1 VAESFNPASKRFDVV
16 IVDEASQSD
25 VTGLLA
31 WYLADRVVVVG
42 DNEQVSPSAIGDR
55 VEDDTALIAQHLQGV
70 PNCQLYDGKT
80 SIYDLARQC
89 FGGTIA
95 LREHFRCVPA
105 IIEFSNG
112 LSYGGSIL
120 PLRDPGSVARPHVVE
135 FVMPPGMGSLRA
147 GKANEGEA
155 RAVVALAKALI
166 ERAELADKTM
176 GAITLLGDEQAS
188 LIQQLMFP
196 LIGSSEIERRR
207 FVAGNS
213 AQFQGDERDVMFLSM
228 VDTPTG
234 SPLRLVQAEAMK
246 QRYNVAASRA
256 KDHMWVIHSLD
267 PNLDLKPG
275 DLRRRLIEHVRD
287 PEGRLRELQQKESR
301 AESDFEKLVMRRLIN
316 AGYRVKPQVWVGLY
330 RIDMVVSCGDQE
342 VALECDGDRFHPP
355 EKIPEDMARQAVL
368 ERTGWR
374 FVRIRGTRFY
384 RAPDET
390 MEWVQSELS
399 KLGIEPSGIEI
410 GSSNG
415 RVDGADFIAAVTAR
429 AHEIM
434 REQGWLVQAGNQQP
448 SGDLFTE
455 PTS

>member
-1 VAESFNPASKRFDVV
+1 
-16 IVDEASQSD
+16 
-25 VTGLLA
+25 
-31 WYLADRVVVVG
+31 
-42 DNEQVSPSAIGDR
+42 
-55 VEDDTALIAQHLQGV
+55 
-70 PNCQLYDGKT
+70 
-80 SIYDLARQC
+80 
-89 FGGTIA
+89 
-95 LREHFRCVPA
+95 
-105 IIEFSNG
+105 
-112 LSYGGSIL
+112 
-120 PLRDPGSVARPHVVE
+120 
-135 FVMPPGMGSLRA
+135 
-147 GKANEGEA
+147 
-155 RAVVALAKALI
+155 
-166 ERAELADKTM
+166 
-176 GAITLLGDEQAS
+176 
-188 LIQQLMFP
+188 
-196 LIGSSEIERRR
+196 
-207 FVAGNS
+207 
-213 AQFQGDERDVMFLSM
+213 
-228 VDTPTG
+228 
-234 SPLRLVQAEAMK
+234 
-246 QRYNVAASRA
+246 
-256 KDHMWVIHSLD
+256 
-267 PNLDLKPG
+267 
-275 DLRRRLIEHVRD
+275 
-287 PEGRLRELQQKESR
+287 
-301 AESDFEKLVMRRLIN
+301 MRRLIN